1 MAILCLYCTP
11 KKERGAAELSE
22 QESQLDLA
30 ELHECELEILKY
42 FRDLCGKH
50 GLQYFITAG
59 TLLGA
64 VRHGGFIPWDDDVDV
79 VMPRKDYNRLAK
91 IMRSCPDADYCYQDG
106 RSDKMYPFYFAK
118 LRSNRYHV
126 YEEIFEGS
134 GINNGCYIDI
144 FPLDRCPKNEKV
156 ARIYFKF
163 NLFFT
168 TALMKKIN
176 PNYPIGYKKK
186 LVIILLDTVTRF
198 PCGLIKFFREAARK
212 TVVGK
217 RLCTIGGAHGYP
229 KESYDREW
237 FASAEPIEF
246 EGEKFS
252 APVGWKYLL
261 ENMYGDYMTYPDE
274 KERRGHFIKIVKE
287 EK

>member
-1 MAILCLYCTP
+1 MS
-11 KKERGAAELSE
+11 K
-22 QESQLDLA
+22 QESQFDLA

-42 FRDLCGKH
+42 FRGLCEKY
-50 GLQYFITAG
+50 GLKYFITAG

-144 FPLDRCPKNEKV
+144 FPLDRCPENEKTAAV
-156 ARIYFKF
+156 YFKI

-168 TALMKKIN
+168 TALMAKVS
-176 PNYPIGYKKK
+176 PTYPIGYRKKIVIMLLNFVK
-186 LVIILLDTVTRF
+186 LF
-198 PCGLIKFFREAARK
+198 PCGFIKFFREATRK
-212 TVVGK
+212 MFAGK

-229 KESYDREW
+229 KESYDKDWFRE
-237 FASAEPIEF
+237 SELIEF

-252 APVGWKYLL
+252 APIGRRGLL
-261 ENMYGDYMTYPDE
+261 ENMYGDYMTYPEE

-287 EK
+287 ET